1 MSSVLAIIWQI
12 VLIVILPVLT
22 SILTYAAKTFID
34 IKIEEIKDKKVKKVL
49 SQVTD
54 TIINSVDTVQQTF
67 VEDLKKNGEFT
78 KAAQEQALE
87 KASQMIREQLTNE
100 VKQVIV
106 DNYNDIEMFIT
117 SQIESYIKNGLKR

>member
-1 MSSVLAIIWQI
+1 MSSILAIIWQI
-12 VLIVILPVLT
+12 VLIVVLPVLT
-22 SILTYAAKTFID
+22 SVLTYTAKTFID

>member
-22 SILTYAAKTFID
+22 SILTYAAKTF
-34 IKIEEIKDKKVKKVL
+34 IEEIKDKKVKKVL

>member
-1 MSSVLAIIWQI
+1 MSSILAIIWQI
-12 VLIVILPVLT
+12 VLIVVLPVLT
-22 SILTYAAKTFID
+22 SVLTYAAKTFID
-34 IKIEEIKDKKVKKVL
+34 IKIGEIKDKKVKKVL

>member
-1 MSSVLAIIWQI
+1 MSSILAIIWQI
-12 VLIVILPVLT
+12 VLIVVLPVLT
-22 SILTYAAKTFID
+22 SVLTYAAKTFI
-34 IKIEEIKDKKVKKVL
+34 EETKDKKVKKVL